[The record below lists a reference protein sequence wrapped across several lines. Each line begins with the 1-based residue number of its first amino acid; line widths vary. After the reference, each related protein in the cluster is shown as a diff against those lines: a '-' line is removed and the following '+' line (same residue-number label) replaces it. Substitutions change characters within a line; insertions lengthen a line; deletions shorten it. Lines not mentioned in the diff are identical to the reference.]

1 VSQHTRCYQHIVH
14 DNMSISVNL
23 TVPTGWAVE
32 TFEPWCTVLTG
43 QDLWRIDEDQT
54 HKLLQL
60 KNHEQVFISS
70 FLQVSQLLFVLA
82 RIPIFDLPTIKNLK
96 LKTPNQGDYLL
107 EVSLPTI
114 HFAPMSLYKQV
125 LSIAFELCQWMTTN
139 PVTPNNRQTIFNSVS
154 QKVIKPLGNVLP
166 SGNSTI
172 PTLRAAHS
180 LGIPFKH
187 VGLGVYQLGW
197 GSKARLL
204 DRSVTIHDSWIGA
217 KLTQNKIS
225 TADMLRTAG
234 LPAPFHI
241 KVSTENESFIAA
253 EHIRFPVVIKPIDQN
268 RGEGITVNVIDKEAL
283 KQAFEVAKKASPA
296 GNVIVERQV
305 PGVCHRIVI
314 VGQQLLYAV
323 KRRPMS
329 ILGDGTQTVRQ
340 LVEDEMAA
348 QLLKAPWQRS
358 ELQQLD
364 ELARQ
369 TLDSVNLS
377 EDSVPSKG
385 EWVPLRPIES
395 TQWGGIQ
402 EDVTTSIHQENI
414 DAAVRAT
421 ALFGLQTAGV
431 DFMSED
437 ITQPWYK
444 NDAVIIEVNFA
455 PTLGRS
461 DVIKS
466 YQPKFISHFMS
477 GNGKIPIERVDNK
490 KMALSLQ
497 ASYLSKGVNCFMTSP
512 TITHDYAGRSVFLP
526 FKTLKERVN
535 ALVTRSD
542 VDAILLYPVDNYSV
556 ITSKR

>member
-1 VSQHTRCYQHIVH
+1 
-14 DNMSISVNL
+14 
-23 TVPTGWAVE
+23 
-32 TFEPWCTVLTG
+32 
-43 QDLWRIDEDQT
+43 
-54 HKLLQL
+54 
-60 KNHEQVFISS
+60 
-70 FLQVSQLLFVLA
+70 
-82 RIPIFDLPTIKNLK
+82 
-96 LKTPNQGDYLL
+96 
-107 EVSLPTI
+107 
-114 HFAPMSLYKQV
+114 V

-139 PVTPNNRQTIFNSVS
+139 PVTPHNRQTIFNSVS
-154 QKVIKPLGNVLP
+154 QKVIKPLCNVLP

-187 VGLGVYQLGW
+187 VGMGVYQLGW
-197 GSKARLL
+197 GSKAHLL
-204 DRSVTIHDSWIGA
+204 NRSVTIKDSWIGA
-217 KLTQNKIS
+217 KLTENKVS
-225 TADMLRTAG
+225 TTNMLRTAG

-241 KVSTENESFIAA
+241 RVSTENESLVAA
-253 EHIRFPVVIKPIDQN
+253 ERIRFPLVIKPIDQN
-268 RGEGITVNVIDKEAL
+268 RGEGVTVNVTDKEAL
-283 KQAFEVAKKASPA
+283 KQAFEIAKKASPS

-329 ILGDGTQTVRQ
+329 ILGDGTKTVRQ
-340 LVEDEMAA
+340 LVDDEMAA
-348 QLLKAPWQRS
+348 QLLKTPWTRS

-377 EDSVPSKG
+377 EHSVPSKG

-414 DAAVRAT
+414 DAAVRA
-421 ALFGLQTAGV
+421 AGLFGLQTAGV
-431 DFMSED
+431 DLMSDD

-444 NDAVIIEVNFA
+444 NNAVIIEVNFA
-455 PTLGRS
+455 PLLGRS
-461 DVIKS
+461 DVTKS
-466 YQPKFISHFMS
+466 YIPNFLAHLMN

-490 KMALSLQ
+490 KTALSLQ
-497 ASYLSKGVNCFMTSP
+497 ASYLSKGVNCFMTSS
-512 TITHDYAGRSVFLP
+512 TLTHDYAGRSVFLP
-526 FKTLKERVN
+526 FQTLKERVN

-542 VDAILLYPVDNYSV
+542 VDAILVYPVDNYSI
-556 ITSKR
+556 ITT